1 MIKQKGDQHMFT
13 WVKNLFGKKDQ
24 PLVLTDPIIIKEEPH
39 TNETSIEPTPTKSKR
54 TANKKAPVEKTTEAP
69 KKRGRKPKT

>member
-1 MIKQKGDQHMFT
+1 MIKQKGDHYMFT

-24 PLVLTDPIIIKEEPH
+24 SLVLTDPIIIKEELH
-39 TNETSIEPTPTKSKR
+39 ANETSTEFTPTKPKK
-54 TANKKAPVEKTTEAP
+54 TATKKAPVEKTTEAP